1 MIEPSPIF
9 TVWICDETGKGTT
22 HISSHAASDTD
33 AASYLALQDC
43 AAEWGRGDT
52 DTLHVLG
59 IAKGD
64 VTILEWDDLAS

>member
-1 MIEPSPIF
+1 MIGSPPIF

-22 HISSHAASDTD
+22 HISSHAAADTKT
-33 AASYLALQDC
+33 ATYLALLDC
-43 AAEWGRGDT
+43 AAAWGHDDT

-64 VTILEWDDLAS
+64 VTIIEWNDLAS